1 MKSTTAF
8 YIGEYEVTKRELM
21 AVPAIIGT
29 LLIIGFVISGRIDR
43 SVQARNLKYHTA
55 VHIVSEE
62 DFKDRLESDNRFAFA
77 SGHLVAVNPISFE
90 SAYLSL
96 RHRPFNMPSGTY
108 LQTRIE
114 REHYTRHTRT
124 VTETVN
130 GKSKTKTEVYYTWDT
145 VEKKADSVKSV
156 IFNGVELSAHKF
168 DMRFSMQQID
178 FMQEGND
185 RWYFY
190 AYKKE
195 YDGIVFTELA
205 NQTISDSSPFYIQ
218 YASDIDALETHLTS
232 THELLIFWIIWS
244 VLTLALVVAFVCID
258 NKWLEG

>member
-1 MKSTTAF
+1 
-8 YIGEYEVTKRELM
+8 M

-43 SVQARNLKYHTA
+43 SIQVRNLKYHTA

-77 SGHLVAVNPISFE
+77 SGHLVAINPISFE

-205 NQTISDSSPFYIQ
+205 NQTMSDSSPFYIQ

-244 VLTLALVVAFVCID
+244 VLTLALAVAFVCID